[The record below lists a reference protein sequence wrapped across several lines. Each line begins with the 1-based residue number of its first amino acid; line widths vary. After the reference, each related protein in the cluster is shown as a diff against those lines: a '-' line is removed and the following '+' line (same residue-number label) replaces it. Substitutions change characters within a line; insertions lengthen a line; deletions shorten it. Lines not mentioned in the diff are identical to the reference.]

1 MRKTALLSLPPLALS
16 LLALLSAGCWMKP
29 HPPGDAQHP
38 LECRMEAM
46 RPQVA
51 GGPTGVRFQLTN
63 RMPDGLSILRWNTPF
78 EGWRGTILTVT
89 FQGQELPYHG
99 AMTKRGDPAASDY
112 MRLRASESQIIGID
126 LSQAFDL
133 SKPGLYIV
141 KVTGG
146 IQDVIQDGT
155 QPPRPRDRFQP
166 VGLVCNEL
174 TLDVKKGEPDSK
186 VNY

>member
-1 MRKTALLSLPPLALS
+1 MRKTVLLSLTLAACLS
-16 LLALLSAGCWMKP
+16 TSCWMKA
-29 HPPGDAQHP
+29 HPLADAKHP

-46 RPQVA
+46 RPQIA
-51 GGPTGVRFQLTN
+51 GGPTGIRFQLTN
-63 RMPDGLSILRWNTPF
+63 RLDQPLWLLRWNTPF
-78 EGWRGTILTVT
+78 EGWRGTILSVSL
-89 FQGQELPYHG
+89 QGRELPYQG
-99 AMTKRGDPAASDY
+99 PMVKRGDPPAADY
-112 MRLRASESQIIGID
+112 MKLRAGESQIIGLD
-126 LSQAFDL
+126 LSQSYDM
-133 SKPGLYIV
+133 SKSGLYTV

-174 TLDVKKGEPDSK
+174 TLDVKKGQAENK

>member
-1 MRKTALLSLPPLALS
+1 MRKTVLLTLTLAALLSTS
-16 LLALLSAGCWMKP
+16 CWMKA
-29 HPPGDAQHP
+29 HPPADAQHP

-46 RPQVA
+46 HPQTA
-51 GGPTGVRFQLTN
+51 GGPTGVRFQLIN
-63 RMPDGLSILRWNTPF
+63 RLDKPLSMLRWNTPF
-78 EGWRGTILTVT
+78 EGWRGTILSVSI
-89 FQGQELPYHG
+89 QGRELSYQGP
-99 AMTKRGDPAASDY
+99 MVKRGDPIAGDY
-112 MRLRASESQIIGID
+112 MSLRAGESQIIGLD
-126 LSQAFDL
+126 LSQGYDM
-133 SKPGLYIV
+133 SKPGLYTV

-174 TLDVKKGEPDSK
+174 TLDVKKGMEVK

>member
-1 MRKTALLSLPPLALS
+1 MRKTVLLTLTLAALLSTS
-16 LLALLSAGCWMKP
+16 CWMKA
-29 HPPGDAQHP
+29 HPPADAKHP

-46 RPQVA
+46 HPQTA
-51 GGPTGVRFQLTN
+51 GGPTGVRFQLTTG
-63 RMPDGLSILRWNTPF
+63 RKKPLSMLRWNTPF
-78 EGWRGTILTVT
+78 EGWRGTILSVSI
-89 FQGQELPYHG
+89 QGRELSYQGP
-99 AMTKRGDPAASDY
+99 MVKRGDPIAGDY
-112 MRLRASESQIIGID
+112 MSLRAGESQIIGLD
-126 LSQAFDL
+126 LSQGYDM
-133 SKPGLYIV
+133 SKPGLYTV

-174 TLDVKKGEPDSK
+174 TLDVKKGTEVK

>member
-1 MRKTALLSLPPLALS
+1 MRKTVLLSLTLAACLS
-16 LLALLSAGCWMKP
+16 TSCWMKA
-29 HPPGDAQHP
+29 HPPADARHP

-46 RPQVA
+46 RPQIA
-51 GGPTGVRFQLTN
+51 GGPTGIRFQLTN
-63 RMPDGLSILRWNTPF
+63 RLDQPLWLLRWNTPF
-78 EGWRGTILTVT
+78 EGWRGTILSVSL
-89 FQGQELPYHG
+89 QGRELPYQG
-99 AMTKRGDPAASDY
+99 PMVKRGDPLAADY
-112 MRLRASESQIIGID
+112 MKLRAGESQIIGLD
-126 LSQAFDL
+126 LSQSYDM
-133 SKPGLYIV
+133 SKSGLYTV

-174 TLDVKKGEPDSK
+174 TLDVKKGEADSK